1 MKKMKNIGRSGKH
14 EARSQAQTRPA
25 VPIPIAIGTIGS
37 NRGLYFVCPAV
48 GANTEGENNEYR
60 ITNIESG
67 SRKSEVGR
75 QKSEDGRRKSE
86 VRRQKTVP
94 YFPSKGRTGLFLI
107 SRRKAGQAY
116 FLFPGKENKEY
127 RISNKEYRITN
138 NESGSRKPEV
148 GSQEAEDGSLFSV
161 ERPDRL
167 IPYFPSESRAGLFL
181 ILLFWK

>member
-75 QKSEDGRRKSE
+75 QKSEDRR
-86 VRRQKTVP
+86 R
-94 YFPSKGRTGLFLI
+94 FLI
-107 SRRKAGQAY
+107 FRRKAGQAY
-116 FLFPGKENKEY
+116 SLFPVGKPGRLISYSREKKIRNIEY
-127 RISNKEYRITN
+127 RIRNIE
-138 NESGSRKPEV
+138 
-148 GSQEAEDGSLFSV
+148 
-161 ERPDRL
+161 
-167 IPYFPSESRAGLFL
+167 
-181 ILLFWK
+181 